1 LKRHRKLAS
10 TSSDLKKINR
20 MLVRD
25 TIRKRGPVARSE
37 IARMTG
43 LTPPTISAI
52 VNDMLEAD
60 IVREI
65 GRGVSTG
72 GRRPILLELNPQAG
86 FVLAVRI
93 QRGEIVT
100 ALLNLTGHVL
110 GNQLIT
116 RDTSVPEKVAEAI
129 RESIDSLVLSAD
141 IRRERILCCGVA
153 FPGLISSADGMV
165 ARAPNLPWEKVPF
178 GDMLREAVGG
188 IPVHVE
194 NISNAAALGEQT
206 YGSGRGCANLIY
218 LNLSVGIGAGII
230 IDNRVYG
237 GAQGYAGE
245 IGHVAVTSETGPRCG
260 CGRYGCFEAVC
271 GVRAVLE
278 RIKASVHDETFFDLG
293 LQKDRIT
300 INDVLNTNLSELP
313 EVQAILSDTGRTI
326 GLVIGSILN
335 LFNSEMVIL
344 GGELS
349 RAGDTFFGAL
359 CDQAKRTSL
368 GEVAE
373 RVRIVR
379 STMQEDPALM
389 GAYTLAI
396 EDIFACG
403 QWEYRPA

>member
-1 LKRHRKLAS
+1 MKLHGKVAS
-10 TSSDLKKINR
+10 TSSDLKEINR

-37 IARMTG
+37 IARITG
-43 LTPPTISAI
+43 LTPPTVSAI

-72 GRRPILLELNPQAG
+72 GRRPILLEINPHAG

-93 QRGEIVT
+93 QREEIVT
-100 ALLNLTGHVL
+100 ALLDLTGNVL
-110 GNQLIT
+110 GNQLA
-116 RDTSVPEKVAEAI
+116 RKDTSVPEKVTEAI
-129 RESIDSLVLSAD
+129 RESMDSLVISANVK
-141 IRRERILCCGVA
+141 RERVLCCGVA
-153 FPGLISSADGMV
+153 FPGLINSTAGLV
-165 ARAPNLPWEKVPF
+165 ARAPNLPWENVSF
-178 GDMLREAVGG
+178 GNMLREAIGG
-188 IPVHVE
+188 IPVLIE

-206 YGSGRGCANLIY
+206 YGSGKGCANLIY

-237 GAQGYAGE
+237 GAHGYAGE
-245 IGHVAVTSETGPRCG
+245 IGHITVVSDAGPLCG
-260 CGRYGCFEAVC
+260 CGRYGCLEAVC

-278 RIKASVHDETFFDLG
+278 RIRDSIPDETFLAMGFH
-293 LQKDRIT
+293 KDRLT
-300 INDVLNTNLSELP
+300 ISDVLNTRLSELP
-313 EVQAILSDTGRTI
+313 EVQLMLGDAGRTI
-326 GLVIGSILN
+326 GLVIGNMLN

-349 RAGDTFFGAL
+349 RAGDVFFSAL
-359 CDQAKRTSL
+359 CDQVKQTSL
-368 GEVAE
+368 GEIGKH
-373 RVRIVR
+373 VRIVR

-396 EDIFACG
+396 EDIFARR
-403 QWEYRPA
+403 QWEYGHS